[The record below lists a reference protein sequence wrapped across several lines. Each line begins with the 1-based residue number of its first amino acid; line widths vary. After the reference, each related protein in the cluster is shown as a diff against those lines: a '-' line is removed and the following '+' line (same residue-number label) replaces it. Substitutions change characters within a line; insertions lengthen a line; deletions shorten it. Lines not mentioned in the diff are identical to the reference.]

1 MLSFNRRY
9 WILIA
14 AVSVIII
21 IFAGCSGFEDGSQ
34 NQLEEDN
41 LDKKIGQT
49 KLPDRLEDKK
59 KEVIA
64 KYKDRTPNKWG
75 EELPGVITK
84 IDTDKKVVALTL
96 DACGSP
102 GDGYDNK
109 LIDFL
114 IEEKIPATLFI
125 NSRWIDDNKEAFL
138 ELVRNPLFTIA
149 NHGTRHL
156 PLSVSGK
163 SVYDIKGTTSV
174 EGVVDEVLE
183 NEWKIQNLTE
193 EKPEYFRAGTA
204 YYDEVAV
211 EIVNE
216 LGEKV
221 IGYDTLGDAG
231 ATFTKEQ
238 VKKAF
243 LSVSPGSIILAHM
256 NRPESDTAE
265 GIMAAVPE
273 LRSKDFQFVK
283 LGDYDDKLT
292 SETKTE
298 E

>member
-1 MLSFNRRY
+1 MIDFSRRY

-14 AVSVIII
+14 AVSIIMI
-21 IFAGCSGFEDGSQ
+21 ILTGCSGK
-34 NQLEEDN
+34 EDN

-49 KLPDRLEDKK
+49 KLPERLKNKK
-59 KEVIA
+59 KEIIA
-64 KYKDRTPNKWG
+64 KYKDRTPNEWG
-75 EELPGVITK
+75 ENLPGVITR
-84 IDTDKKVVALTL
+84 IDTDKKIVVLTL

-102 GDGYDNK
+102 GDGYDSK
-109 LIDFL
+109 LMDFL
-114 IEEKIPATLFI
+114 IEEEIPATLFI
-125 NSRWIDDNKEAFL
+125 NSRWIDDNQETFM
-138 ELVRNPLFTIA
+138 ELACNPLFTIA

-156 PLSVSGK
+156 PLSVIGK
-163 SVYDIKGTTSV
+163 SAYGIKGTTSV
-174 EGVVDEVLE
+174 EEIVDEVLK
-183 NEWKIQNLTE
+183 NEWKIQNFTE

-211 EIVNE
+211 EIVND

-231 ATFTKEQ
+231 ATFAKEQ

-256 NRPESDTAE
+256 NRPKSDTAE

-273 LRSKDFQFVK
+273 LRSKGFQFVK
-283 LGDYDDKLT
+283 LENYDNQLI
-292 SETKTE
+292 SKTE
-298 E
+298 KEE